1 MAFRL
6 GISRAFLSHIEVRL
20 IEEQLTRTFKAH
32 VGKPSARLPPAA
44 CGGHP
49 RQGPAAACQPPH
61 PAHLERLQP
70 HEARLALLVLEDE
83 EGPPILIKRQRPH
96 GRHGCGGSQRP
107 PTTPNGHP
115 STSRTRPARRAV
127 TSRAQPAGGTAHAHR
142 ATPRHISRGELMWR
156 PPRSF
161 LEAAGGLR
169 ALRGARGPVHR
180 RGAGGGVGIAIRR
193 NSGARRAAAR

>member
-20 IEEQLTRTFKAH
+20 IEEQLTRTFTAH
-32 VGKPSARLPPAA
+32 RGKPSARLPPAA

-49 RQGPAAACQPPH
+49 QQGPAAACRPP

-107 PTTPNGHP
+107 PTAPNGHP
-115 STSRTRPARRAV
+115 STSRARPARRAV
-127 TSRAQPAGGTAHAHR
+127 TQRA
-142 ATPRHISRGELMWR
+142 R
-156 PPRSF
+156 PP
-161 LEAAGGLR
+161 AAPRLRKGPPRDVFRGGNLC
-169 ALRGARGPVHR
+169 GARGGAFWKRPGAPGAARRSRPRPPAR
-180 RGAGGGVGIAIRR
+180 RGGAGECD
-193 NSGARRAAAR
+193 